1 MHHYSHENDVGERLH
16 GFMFVSR
23 NIDFTHGGSIGAIC
37 MYYSRHSPSD
47 FLYVVAVL
55 ANCYNPCNSGE
66 ESGRKSQK
74 YIFTS
79 HNPSKGTEATFG
91 HWTDRHCGGFSVSAA
106 AQCCHCLVCNLQSF
120 KHRRDVTRTKIV
132 GMP

>member
-1 MHHYSHENDVGERLH
+1 
-16 GFMFVSR
+16 
-23 NIDFTHGGSIGAIC
+23 

-79 HNPSKGTEATFG
+79 HNPSKGTEATLG
-91 HWTDRHCGGFSVSAA
+91 HWTDRTDTAEASQYPPRRSVVTVSSAIYSRSKTDA
-106 AQCCHCLVCNLQSF
+106 
-120 KHRRDVTRTKIV
+120 T
-132 GMP
+132 